1 MRSLI
6 ALLIAAV
13 ATAAVD
19 AAPAPSEPA
28 GEERAAIYNAHEAA
42 ARAAQ
47 EVFGPDPTCPRLF
60 DPPKLVVPVVSD
72 GRLRGYAYIL
82 PRLCLTRSSRLDHMG
97 ENHLLMDRMVRAAHR
112 APLELTEDGVL
123 VREET
128 HAAVLEAAGEI
139 IGEGEIDRLDL
150 LGDDILVLR

>member
-6 ALLIAAV
+6 ALLIAAI
-13 ATAAVD
+13 ATAAAD

-28 GEERAAIYNAHEAA
+28 GEERT
-42 ARAAQ
+42 AQ

-60 DPPKLVVPVVSD
+60 DPPKLVAPVVSD

-97 ENHLLMDRMVRAAHR
+97 ENHLLVDRMVRAAHR
-112 APLELTEDGVL
+112 APLELTEEGVL

-128 HAAVLEAAGEI
+128 HAAVLEAAAEI

-150 LGDDILVLR
+150 LGDDVLVLR